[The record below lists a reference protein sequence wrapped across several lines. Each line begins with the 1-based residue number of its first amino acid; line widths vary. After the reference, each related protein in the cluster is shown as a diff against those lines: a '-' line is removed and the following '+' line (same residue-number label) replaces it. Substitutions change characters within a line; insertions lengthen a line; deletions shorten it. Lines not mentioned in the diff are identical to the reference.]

1 MLSNI
6 LKGGLEVFCLNE
18 RKHNLKEQGVSLN
31 LKHHNNNNNN
41 NNNNNS
47 KKKKDLKIRKILT
60 NHMKIK

>member
-31 LKHHNNNNNN
+31 LKHHNNNNNTKN
-41 NNNNNS
+41 
-47 KKKKDLKIRKILT
+47 KKYLKIRKILT